1 MGPVDVWWVLMVFAL
16 ATWIHWPILICHI
29 PDARSCGA
37 SEVAE
42 RLRGSE
48 VKLWATTRQ
57 DTSCIQL
64 SSWFCRISHISH
76 HSNTSSARLG
86 RISAR
91 KMAMDHGK
99 MPQLENLSQRRQRMT
114 LPELER
120 ALPKHWKPIE
130 ASHLWGSTPCGLLGW
145 FGWFQRCLLWIS
157 LDPTWNDVNWPP
169 IWGKELKLKPPI
181 SDCDEDGSNYQPYAS
196 TNGPLQ

>member
-1 MGPVDVWWVLMVFAL
+1 MLAAVALRKWPNVDVGQKW
-16 ATWIHWPILICHI
+16 
-29 PDARSCGA
+29 SCGQPPGRMPVA
-37 SEVAE
+37 S
-42 RLRGSE
+42 
-48 VKLWATTRQ
+48 
-57 DTSCIQL
+57 SCHVL
-64 SSWFCRISHISH
+64 SSWFRRISHR
-76 HSNTSSARLG
+76 SNSSSARLG

-99 MPQLENLSQRRQRMT
+99 MPQLENLSQRRQGMT

-120 ALPKHWKPIE
+120 ALPKHWKPRIFGE
-130 ASHLWGSTPCGLLGW
+130 VQWGSSIRTPCGLLGW

-169 IWGKELKLKPPI
+169 IWGNELKLKPPI
-181 SDCDEDGSNYQPYAS
+181 SDCDEDGSNYHPYAS